1 MVFGCEI
8 IMRRKDWKWSGIN
21 ISVVSAEWG
30 GNGGLIIIIKLC
42 IAIKGLRL
50 GAAAQ
55 MNGNTPCILKSKY
68 RFHLQKC
75 HWNWVSSHRTLSSSL
90 ALTNPAEMLEL
101 AAMGKSELIFASVSL
116 LLCAIKPWYL
126 IPTMAWVHAHNAY
139 SSTIWTLKSIC
150 SKVKHNYSELWAFWQ
165 LTIKWSSRWQRMFT
179 HDHDKSMWVALR
191 VA

>member
-1 MVFGCEI
+1 
-8 IMRRKDWKWSGIN
+8 MRRKDWKWSGIN

-75 HWNWVSSHRTLSSSL
+75 HWNWVNSHRTLSSSL

-126 IPTMAWVHAHNAY
+126 IPTVAWVHSYNPH
-139 SSTIWTLKSIC
+139 SSIIWTLKRMFQSKTQLFWIMSI
-150 SKVKHNYSELWAFWQ
+150 
-165 LTIKWSSRWQRMFT
+165 LTIDNRVKFPYFLFFSWQRMFT